1 MTTLG
6 ETGPGETRL
15 VAEVWT
21 EDLLERL
28 DFRDSEPEVI
38 DLSPEGGVVP
48 SLQESQIECLS
59 ADKVGRLC
67 FPIQRRSQPTPQ
79 DTYLYYFLLRYPG
92 RSLVFL
98 SSIDGIRR
106 LVPLLELLE
115 LKTYPLHSQLEQ
127 KQRLKNLERFKSTPN
142 SVLLATDIAARGL
155 DIPSI
160 DHVIHYQIPRSADT
174 YVHRNGR
181 TARAMRQGFS
191 LIMCAPDERKVL
203 GALLA
208 SLNRGALRN
217 IPFIQ
222 PRIETV
228 TRVQGEA
235 RYRR

>member
-1 MTTLG
+1 
-6 ETGPGETRL
+6 
-15 VAEVWT
+15 
-21 EDLLERL
+21 LERL
-28 DFRDSEPEVI
+28 DFRDPEPEVI
-38 DLSPEGGVVP
+38 DLSPEGGVVS

-59 ADKVGRLC
+59 ADKVGPLYL
-67 FPIQRRSQPTPQ
+67 PIQQRLQSIPQ

-127 KQRLKNLERFKSTPN
+127 KQRLKNLERFKSTQN
-142 SVLLATDIAARGL
+142 SILLATDIAARGL
-155 DIPSI
+155 DIPSV

-203 GALLA
+203 RALLT
-208 SLNRGALRN
+208 SLGRGAFRDSCSYNLELT
-217 IPFIQ
+217 
-222 PRIETV
+222 PRPV
-228 TRVQGEA
+228 YRGR
-235 RYRR
+235 RYTADEH